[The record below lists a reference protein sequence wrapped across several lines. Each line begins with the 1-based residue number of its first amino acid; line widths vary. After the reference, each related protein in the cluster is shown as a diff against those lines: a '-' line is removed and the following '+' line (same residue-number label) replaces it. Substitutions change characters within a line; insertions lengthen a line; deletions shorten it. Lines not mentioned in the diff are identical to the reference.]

1 MSGGSD
7 SPHGGI
13 RSLSWSV
20 SCCMFTLST
29 LCRPPLARWP
39 DSVGNLGRSPDGP
52 TDEGTGVGM
61 SASAPAVG
69 PLPPAGILFCFLLP
83 SAFFMERSY
92 LAGSSSPEVH
102 PVQHILNQNTLEAVG
117 SDSCQALQ
125 KERWFSISFFLISN
139 GSLN

>member
-13 RSLSWSV
+13 RSLSSSV
-20 SCCMFTLST
+20 SRCMFTLCT
-29 LCRPPLARWP
+29 FCLPPSARWP
-39 DSVGNLGRSPDGP
+39 DSVGNPERSPDGP

-61 SASAPAVG
+61 LASVPAVG
-69 PLPPAGILFCFLLP
+69 TLPPAGILFRFFFP
-83 SAFFMERSY
+83 SAFFVECSY
-92 LAGSSSPEVH
+92 LAGSSSPEVR

-117 SDSCQALQ
+117 SDACQALQ
-125 KERWFSISFFLISN
+125 KERWFSISSFLISD

>member
-20 SCCMFTLST
+20 SRCMFTLST
-29 LCRPPLARWP
+29 LCRPPSARWP
-39 DSVGNLGRSPDGP
+39 DSIGNLGRSPDGP
-52 TDEGTGVGM
+52 TNEGTGVGM

-69 PLPPAGILFCFLLP
+69 PLPPAGILFHFFFP
-83 SAFFMERSY
+83 SAFFVERSY
-92 LAGSSSPEVH
+92 LAGSSSPEVR
-102 PVQHILNQNTLEAVG
+102 PVQHILNRNTLEAVS
-117 SDSCQALQ
+117 SDACRALQ
-125 KERWFSISFFLISN
+125 KERWFSISSFLISD